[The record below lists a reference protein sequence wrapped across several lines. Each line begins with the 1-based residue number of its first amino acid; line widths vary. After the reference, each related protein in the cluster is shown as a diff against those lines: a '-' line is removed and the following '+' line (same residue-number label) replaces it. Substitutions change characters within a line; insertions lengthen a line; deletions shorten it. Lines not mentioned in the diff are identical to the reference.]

1 MRLSEVKDVA
11 PLIKN
16 KLHPQEN
23 SSSSL
28 EMHFVSVFGLCVGYP
43 GQLAR
48 RDDSKFIILDYEAVP
63 SYDEIRLETG
73 LALWEQKK
81 FIVPQEKFA
90 LMVWYTAL

>member
-73 LALWEQKK
+73 LAL
-81 FIVPQEKFA
+81 
-90 LMVWYTAL
+90 